1 MVVRVHIRGAHWGR
15 KLVLMW
21 MMLARCRHAAHLLM
35 MGHIHS
41 LVLKRSLLRE
51 LAYDL
56 VMIRDN
62 IVVAIRSWLHA
73 LTHLS
78 ARRIYHHILSR
89 RSIFIMVHHNCCGS
103 TAMGTPHLFHG
114 GVEAGRVSGILSG
127 RWNCR
132 KGTDALVHAVMLHH
146 LLMRGR
152 RCQGLLWWGCCY
164 HCHSSTWAT
173 INTTA
178 FYYSV
183 ISFLLLN
190 YEFLS
195 WWGTGRYCWIH
206 LIMWDRAA
214 GWSSTLWDQST
225 VVFL

>member
-1 MVVRVHIRGAHWGR
+1 MRIGTRRGIVVAVDGCASREARYGDVRVVVVMVVRVHIRGAHWGR

-103 TAMGTPHLFHG
+103 TAMRTPHLFHG

-127 RWNCR
+127 R
-132 KGTDALVHAVMLHH
+132 
-146 LLMRGR
+146 
-152 RCQGLLWWGCCY
+152 
-164 HCHSSTWAT
+164 
-173 INTTA
+173 
-178 FYYSV
+178 
-183 ISFLLLN
+183 
-190 YEFLS
+190 
-195 WWGTGRYCWIH
+195 
-206 LIMWDRAA
+206 
-214 GWSSTLWDQST
+214 
-225 VVFL
+225 